1 MVTITVSP
9 VNDPPVG
16 VEDAIDVREGAT
28 LAFQTQLLLFNDS
41 DAEGDALSITAVGDA
56 TNWVG
61 HPLRRHDHPTHTM
74 VPRRPTGSFSFTVT
88 DGTDTATV
96 LVTITVAP
104 VTDLPVLLLIAVA
117 LGVGL
122 LTLAAVLAMWIR
134 RTKEAD

>member
-1 MVTITVSP
+1 M
-9 VNDPPVG
+9 
-16 VEDAIDVREGAT
+16 
-28 LAFQTQLLLFNDS
+28 TQHCCSFNDS

-56 TNWVG
+56 TNCWVVTLYDDTIT
-61 HPLRRHDHPTHTM
+61 LRTRWFRDD
-74 VPRRPTGSFSFTVT
+74 RRGASTYTVT

-122 LTLAAVLAMWIR
+122 LTSVAVLAMWIR
-134 RTKEAD
+134 RTKEAG